1 MPDLLAELEWR
12 GFVHHTTKDL
22 AAHLATDRRTL
33 YCGFDP
39 TAPSFQV
46 GNLMPLMLL
55 RHFQLAGHRPI
66 VLMGGGTGLIGDPS
80 GKQSERPLLSEE
92 QIRENVRRQR
102 DQLVRLFDFDA
113 KETRALVL
121 NNADW
126 LVGQRLLAFLRDVGK
141 HFSVNVMSRPTTSCT
156 CIGRSSARSRWAA
169 VISGGISRRE
179 ST

>member
-12 GFVHHTTKDL
+12 GFVHHTTKEL
-22 AAHLATDRRTL
+22 AAHLATGRRTL

-92 QIRENVRRQR
+92 QIRENVRR
-102 DQLVRLFDFDA
+102 
-113 KETRALVL
+113 
-121 NNADW
+121 
-126 LVGQRLLAFLRDVGK
+126 
-141 HFSVNVMSRPTTSCT
+141 
-156 CIGRSSARSRWAA
+156 
-169 VISGGISRRE
+169 
-179 ST
+179 